1 MNPTEPVVA
10 ADASSEVQAEAL
22 RAAVEAKLQEI
33 LPAINGLGTWFE
45 TCSSVAFLMWK
56 ERGVCEAGLV

>member
-1 MNPTEPVVA
+1 VEAVNPTEPVVA

-33 LPAINGLGTWFE
+33 LPAIKGLGE
-45 TCSSVAFLMWK
+45 
-56 ERGVCEAGLV
+56 